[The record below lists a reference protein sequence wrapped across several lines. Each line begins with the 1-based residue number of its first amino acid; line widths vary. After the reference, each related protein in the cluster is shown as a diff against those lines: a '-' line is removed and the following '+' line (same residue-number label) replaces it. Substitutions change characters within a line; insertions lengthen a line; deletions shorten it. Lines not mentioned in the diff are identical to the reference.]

1 MFPSDI
7 EPDDFELQAVMQ
19 ALGAVQGR
27 SILDLGCAKGRFVQA
42 LSMRGARMVGVD
54 PAWSLLRAA
63 APHGSPLV
71 QSSATS
77 LPFASGVFDAL
88 VCVEVVEHIPDI
100 DRAVAEMSRVLRPGG
115 RAILIDK
122 NPLGFGYHRLYP
134 NWLYKRFLDR
144 EGKGSYPKGFP
155 FREQW
160 HSARSLRRRLQGHFS
175 HVTVR
180 YLDGRVRGK
189 RRRLLAPLFRLVP
202 PARPDLAWIAEK
214 QGPGRG

>member
-1 MFPSDI
+1 MFPADI
-7 EPDDFELQAVMQ
+7 EPDDFELQAVLQ
-19 ALGAVQGR
+19 GLGTLQGR
-27 SILDLGCAKGRFVQA
+27 RVLDVGCAKGRFVQA
-42 LSMRGARMVGVD
+42 LAQRGARMVGLD
-54 PAWSLLRAA
+54 PAGSLLRAA
-63 APHGSPLV
+63 ARHGSPLV

-77 LPFASGVFDAL
+77 LPFASASFDAL

-122 NPLGFGYHRLYP
+122 NPLGLGYHRLYP

-144 EGKGSYPKGFP
+144 EGAGSYPKGFP

-160 HSARSLRRRLQGHFS
+160 HSARGLRRRLQGHFGR
-175 HVTVR
+175 VTVR

-189 RRRLLAPLFRLVP
+189 RRWLLAPLFRLAP
-202 PARPDLAWIAEK
+202 LSRPDLAWIAEK
-214 QGPGRG
+214 QGRDRH